1 MTPDTREP
9 GGPGGQG
16 AAAHPPTQRGTVV
29 VPVRTPRWAVVLGV
43 VAMVFALGGGA
54 FGLVTTLT
62 PLISGAASTVT
73 GSLPAPQRLPLD
85 TVAKYAYQYAAMG
98 VAILLVAMLLL
109 TGGIGLLMARRWSV
123 PVLLTWAALKVML
136 AAWEVALA
144 VVIHFE
150 QMRAFQAIT
159 VTPPTGGVAGVASW
173 VNLVFQ
179 GFNLAFKCALPVV
192 VVWWLMRRRIREQTR
207 TWA

>member
-1 MTPDTREP
+1 MPPDAREP
-9 GGPGGQG
+9 GGPGGEG
-16 AAAHPPTQRGTVV
+16 AAPPTHPPTQRGTVV
-29 VPVRTPRWAVVLGV
+29 VPVRVPRWAVVLGV

-73 GSLPAPQRLPLD
+73 SALPAPQRAPLD
-85 TVAKYAYQYAAMG
+85 IVAKYAYQYAAMG
-98 VAILLVAMLLL
+98 VTILLVAMLLL

-123 PVLLTWAALKVML
+123 PVLLTWAALKVLL
-136 AAWEVALA
+136 AAWEVGLA

-159 VTPPTGGVAGVASW
+159 VTPPAGGVAGVASW
-173 VNLVFQ
+173 VNLVF
-179 GFNLAFKCALPVV
+179 KCTLPVV